1 MRIAVL
7 GVGSVGGVL
16 VGSLADT
23 DAHILCV
30 SRGQTA
36 TTLESG
42 LVLKNPEGAI
52 EMIPSERFTLH
63 DSEKGPVPGTEM
75 NSYDAAIVAGKAAS
89 TPVLASIANDLL
101 SPDGVAISIQNG
113 LGHAEGISHAVGR
126 DRALVGSTTHSAWR
140 DGDGVVNWSGRGSIT
155 MGRTDDTGPSGNSS
169 SLLGYFAD
177 SGLNPVWSSNMEGV
191 IWMKLLI
198 NVAINPV
205 CAIAGVRNGALA
217 EVPELWEQSLGA
229 MREAEEVAI
238 ASGVDLGDFEPES
251 FLREV
256 VLATSGNRVSMLQD
270 LMAGRKTEVDAL
282 CGMVIKKGREAGV
295 PTPRN
300 EMMLALIRGIE
311 MSPHFD

>member
-7 GVGSVGGVL
+7 GVGSVGGII

-36 TTLESG
+36 ATLDSG
-42 LVLKNPEGAI
+42 LVLKTPEGAV
-52 EMIPSERFTLH
+52 EMIPHGRFALH
-63 DSEKGPVPGTEM
+63 DSEKGPVPGSEM
-75 NSYDAAIVAGKAAS
+75 GSYDVAIIAGKASS
-89 TPVLASIANDLL
+89 TAVLASIAKDLL
-101 SPDGVAISIQNG
+101 SPVGVAMSIQNG
-113 LGHAEGISHAVGR
+113 LGHAENISHVIGR
-126 DRALVGSTTHSAWR
+126 ERVLAGSTTHSAWR
-140 DGDGVVNWSGRGSIT
+140 EGDGAVNWSGRGSIS
-155 MGRTDDTGPSGNSS
+155 MGKLDGSEPSGASS
-169 SLLGYFAD
+169 SLLGYLED
-177 SGLNPVWSSNMEGV
+177 SGLNPSWSSDIESV

-217 EVPELWEQSLGA
+217 EVPELWEQSLEA
-229 MREAEEVAI
+229 MKEAEEVAI
-238 ASGVDLGDFEPES
+238 ASGVELGDFEPES

-256 VLATSGNRVSMLQD
+256 VLSTSENRVSMLQD

-282 CGMVIKKGREAGV
+282 CGAVIERGRDVGV

-300 EMMLALIRGIE
+300 EMLQALVRGIE
-311 MSPHFD
+311 MSSHLD